1 MPELAE
7 VEYFRRQWDAG
18 IGQEIVA
25 VKLHPRKRI
34 FRGTDTRGLVR
45 SLTGARLL
53 RSVARGKQMLF
64 EFSGDNWLGLHL
76 GMTGKMRTEKRRF
89 RPEKHDHLVL
99 EQAERS
105 LVFRD
110 SRQFGRVRFH
120 HGENSADWWR
130 ANIPE
135 IIERGFDQK
144 FLDDFVRRH
153 GKASIKAVLLMQSG
167 FPGIGN
173 WMADEILWRAK
184 IHPALATRKLTAKQR
199 ATLLKEAKFV
209 ARVSLRT
216 LGHDLSDPPRSW
228 LIHQRWK
235 TGGVCPKHKIKLCR
249 ETIGGRTTAWCGR
262 CQKPEGRAAARSGHA
277 KHVPPSHTRM

>member
-18 IGQEIVA
+18 IGRQIVA

-34 FRGTDTRGLVR
+34 FRGSDTRGLVR
-45 SLTGARLL
+45 HLTGARLI

-76 GMTGKMRTEKRRF
+76 GMTGKMRIEKAGF
-89 RPEKHDHLVL
+89 HPEKHDHLVL
-99 EQAERS
+99 EQTDQS

-120 HGENSADWWR
+120 HGRDAAAWWR
-130 ANIPE
+130 ADIPE
-135 IIERGFDQK
+135 ILAREFDQK
-144 FLDDFVRRH
+144 FLGDFLRRH

-184 IHPALATRKLTAKQR
+184 IHPAKRAAKLTKRNR

-209 ARVSLRT
+209 ARESLRT
-216 LGHDLSDPPRSW
+216 LGHDFSDPPKSW

-235 TGGVCPKHKIKLCR
+235 TGGVCPKHKSLLR
-249 ETIGGRTTAWCGR
+249 RATIGGRTTAWCPK
-262 CQKPEGRAAARSGHA
+262 CQRS
-277 KHVPPSHTRM
+277 